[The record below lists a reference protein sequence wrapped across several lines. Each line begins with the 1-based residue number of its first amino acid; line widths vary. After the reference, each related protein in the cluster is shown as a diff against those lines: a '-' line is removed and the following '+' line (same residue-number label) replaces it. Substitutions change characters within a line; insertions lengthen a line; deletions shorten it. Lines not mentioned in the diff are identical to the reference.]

1 MTKTPK
7 DLIRRYASGL
17 RGVETRSINKRRKRT
32 VERLPAPISAHGDAV
47 VTIVGTNFGDRSS
60 WGPAFRLVLV
70 IPPTF
75 VGPPRVEALTLGDC
89 LTWLEGFSNSLA
101 VRLEEPCTGRLYRM
115 VAALEGSPC
124 RGWFFTIIL
133 DLPRAAAIPFDRFR
147 EITLSAKPRH
157 CLIHVT
163 ECHGLIE
170 TTHLLGRLGLISVLD
185 HVD

>member
-1 MTKTPK
+1 M
-7 DLIRRYASGL
+7 DLQYYVSSRNPSEGGRQWIL
-17 RGVETRSINKRRKRT
+17 Q
-32 VERLPAPISAHGDAV
+32 D
-47 VTIVGTNFGDRSS
+47 FGDRSS

-75 VGPPRVEALTLGDC
+75 FGPPRVEALTLGDC

-115 VAALEGSPC
+115 VAALEGSPN

-133 DLPRAAAIPFDRFR
+133 DLPKAAAIPFDRFR

-170 TTHLLGRLGLISVLD
+170 TTHLLGRLGLLSVLD